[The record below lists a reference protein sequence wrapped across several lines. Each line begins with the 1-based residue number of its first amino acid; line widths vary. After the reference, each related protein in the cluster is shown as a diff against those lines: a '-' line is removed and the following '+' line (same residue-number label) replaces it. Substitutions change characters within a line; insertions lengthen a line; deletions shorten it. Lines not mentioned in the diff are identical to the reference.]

1 MKNVLTV
8 LVTLGAVCLFGCD
21 NKPEQVTPEPPK
33 GATTATAQPA
43 KPATTADPAKAAPA
57 ETAKPASTGG
67 W

>member
-8 LVTLGAVCLFGCD
+8 LVALGAVCLVGCED
-21 NKPEQVTPEPPK
+21 KPQQVTPEPPK
-33 GATTATAQPA
+33 GATTTEAA
-43 KPATTADPAKAAPA
+43 KPAPKAAEPAKAAPV

>member
-8 LVTLGAVCLFGCD
+8 LVALGAVSLFGCED
-21 NKPEQVTPEPPK
+21 KPAQVAPEPPK
-33 GATTATAQPA
+33 AAATAEAA
-43 KPATTADPAKAAPA
+43 KPAATLEPAKAAPV

>member
-8 LVTLGAVCLFGCD
+8 LVALGAVCLFGCE
-21 NKPEQVTPEPPK
+21 NKPQQVTPEPPK
-33 GATTATAQPA
+33 AATTAEAVKPAPKAEPA
-43 KPATTADPAKAAPA
+43 KTAPA

>member
-8 LVTLGAVCLFGCD
+8 LVALGAVCLFGCEG
-21 NKPEQVTPEPPK
+21 KPQATPE
-33 GATTATAQPA
+33 TA
-43 KPATTADPAKAAPA
+43 KPAATAEAAKPASNAEPAKAAPA